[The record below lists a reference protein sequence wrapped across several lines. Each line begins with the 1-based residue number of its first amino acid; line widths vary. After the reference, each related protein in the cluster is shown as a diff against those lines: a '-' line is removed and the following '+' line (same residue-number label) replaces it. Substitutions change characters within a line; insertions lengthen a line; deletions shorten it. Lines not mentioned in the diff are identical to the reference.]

1 MVLSTGVNHLDAFHH
16 TDRIRI
22 KTSPDF
28 RLYAVSPFLL
38 LPFFLCCFN
47 IRKSSAN
54 SELRIETFHGAV
66 TSCLPLACEMLS
78 VRSILHRFGGYV
90 LSKSS
95 F

>member
-1 MVLSTGVNHLDAFHH
+1 MVLCTGVNYLDAFHQ
-16 TDRIRI
+16 TERICI

-28 RLYAVSPFLL
+28 RVYAVSPFLL
-38 LPFFLCCFN
+38 LPFFLCYFN
-47 IRKSSAN
+47 SRKHSAN
-54 SELRIETFHGAV
+54 SELRIETFHGEV

-78 VRSILHRFGGYV
+78 VGSILHRFGGCI